1 MESQVRP
8 RAKEGG
14 QVDKRVKTQS
24 VVAVVGQ
31 VGHEYAYLD
40 RGKETNGA
48 GMKRRRRD
56 TTTERTIH
64 FPAFEEKVKI
74 LKKAA
79 VFVDFTERC
88 DYV

>member
-1 MESQVRP
+1 
-8 RAKEGG
+8 
-14 QVDKRVKTQS
+14 
-24 VVAVVGQ
+24 
-31 VGHEYAYLD
+31 
-40 RGKETNGA
+40 
-48 GMKRRRRD
+48 MKRRRRD